1 MILTTL
7 MIQVKA
13 LYFDRWSSG
22 LSQYSWLDVSSST
35 PVYFTSFVI
44 SDSKE
49 KNKPYRDDLV
59 YWRTYGDDA
68 RGCSIELFSASR
80 DLQRVLYGKHN
91 VEVTAQLLE
100 EFLNRIT
107 PLVELPPPIGQGL
120 ADLAA
125 EAINSIR
132 YLYKSEE
139 YQYENECRL
148 VVLKDRENLANI
160 HFDYRQAHGGST
172 SVRHYCYDGRL
183 EMRGILEAT
192 GTSITIG
199 PAAPSQDALERTIH
213 VALEKLGIYGA
224 AVMRSEIGYR
234 TS

>member
-1 MILTTL
+1 
-7 MIQVKA
+7 MIQVKVHILIAA
-13 LYFDRWSSG
+13 LAV
-22 LSQYSWLDVSSST
+22 LSQYSWLDTSSST
-35 PVYFTSFVI
+35 PVYFASFVI
-44 SDSKE
+44 SDSKK
-49 KNKPYRDDLV
+49 KNKSYHDDLV
-59 YWRTYGDDA
+59 YWRTYGDAA

-80 DLQRVLYGKHN
+80 DLKRVLYGKHN

-100 EFLNRIT
+100 EFLNRIA

-132 YLYKSEE
+132 YLYKSED

-148 VVLKDRENLANI
+148 IVLRDRKNLANI

-213 VALEKLGIYGA
+213 VALKKLGIYGA